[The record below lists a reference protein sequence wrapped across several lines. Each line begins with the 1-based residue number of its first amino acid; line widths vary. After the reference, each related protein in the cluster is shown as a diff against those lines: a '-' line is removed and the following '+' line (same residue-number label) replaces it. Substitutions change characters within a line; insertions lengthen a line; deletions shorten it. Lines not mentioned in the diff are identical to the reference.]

1 LNTYWRSRWLLCA
14 KFGRKAVPVLVLI
27 LVLAGPSLFGQA
39 KKALTFTDM
48 MKFRHLHNPVLSA
61 DGLWVAFASQ
71 PDRGDG
77 EGLAVH
83 VRTGQT
89 HTVARGARPAISA
102 DGRWAAFVVMP
113 KAVDLEKAGR
123 DRPKQGMALVE
134 LATGKVHEIA
144 EVDRFA
150 FSEDGKWLAVLLHKK
165 DVKKEDKPEAKPGE
179 KPAPAADA
187 KAPALETGADLLLR
201 RLETGEEVRLAFAMA
216 FAFDKASARLAWAA
230 AHPDGKANGLFLREL
245 GKAGLPEVPVHRAE
259 RAAYR
264 NLSWSDAEGRLAFV
278 AGNQDDKGRVR
289 DCSLWRWDARTGK
302 AAEAV
307 AAAAA
312 PSGWIIPA
320 KNALAWSK
328 DGKRLFF
335 GLKPADM
342 EEPPEPEKKD
352 DKEAPVDLF
361 DGDAILAKREV
372 DVWHWNDPLINSH
385 QKKMWNRFKDQ
396 TYTAVLHAD
405 TGRMV
410 PLADRDMPNVET
422 GDQVRHLLGSSEIP
436 YLKEV
441 TWDGNYR
448 DVFLVG
454 LADGSR
460 KMILTRHGGRPSLSP
475 RGMAVTY
482 YEKGDWFLLDT
493 NNGKSVNLTAEL
505 GVPFAD
511 EDHDTPGEPRG
522 YGVAGWMADDS
533 AVLIYDKF
541 DIWRFEVPT
550 GRASNLTKGEGR
562 RSRTQFRVVRL
573 DREAPGFARDERLLL
588 SSVNERD
595 KREGFWA
602 GRVGTPGVT
611 KLVEEP
617 RKFTFIAKAKRA
629 DTLLYTRQS
638 YEEFPDLWAAG
649 TDLGSP
655 RKLTELN
662 PQIKEFAWGTAEL
675 VEWTSAGGVPLQ
687 GVLIKPGN
695 YEPGRRYPVIV
706 YFYELFSQRLHEF
719 NQVVVNHRP
728 CFPFYAS
735 NGYAVFLPDVRFDIG
750 LPGPSEVKCL
760 VPGAQKLVDM
770 GVADPER
777 IGLHGHSWSGYGTA
791 YVVTQTDLF
800 ACAIAG
806 AAVGNMTSAYSGI
819 RYESGVARQ
828 MQYEKQQ
835 SRIGGSLWEKPWLY
849 WENSPVFFADR
860 VRTPLLL
867 MHGDEDGAVPWTQSV
882 EIYLAMRRLGKD
894 CVFLQYRGEPHHPQK
909 YANKLDYSIKMKE
922 YFDHYLKGAPA
933 PEWLSKGVLYNGK

>member
-1 LNTYWRSRWLLCA
+1 MTSLRRT
-14 KFGRKAVPVLVLI
+14 GRAPAVIIALI
-27 LVLAGPSLFGQA
+27 LVLGLTGPALFAQA

-48 MKFRHLHNPVLSA
+48 MKFRHLRNPVISE
-61 DGLWVAFASQ
+61 DGAWVAFASQ

-77 EGLAVH
+77 EGMAIDVQTGRTH
-83 VRTGQT
+83 V
-89 HTVARGARPAISA
+89 VPRGARPVLSA
-102 DGRWAAFVVMP
+102 DGRWAAFAVLP
-113 KAVDLEKAGR
+113 KAEEVEKAGK
-123 DRPKQGMALVE
+123 DRPKQGMALVD
-134 LATGKVHEIA
+134 LVSGQVHETA
-144 EVDRFA
+144 GVDRFA
-150 FSEDGKWLAVLLHKK
+150 FSEDGAWLAVLL
-165 DVKKEDKPEAKPGE
+165 VKEDKKDAEPEST
-179 KPAPAADA
+179 PAPQPKT
-187 KAPALETGADLLLR
+187 KAPSLETGADLVLR
-201 RLETGEEVRLAFAMA
+201 RLATGEETRMAFVTS
-216 FAFDKASARLAWAA
+216 FAFDKASSRLAYAA
-230 AHPDGKANGLFLREL
+230 AHPDGKANGIRLRDL
-245 GKAGLPEVPVHRAE
+245 GHPGLPETAVHQAE
-259 RAAYR
+259 KGSYR
-264 NLSWSDAEGRLAFV
+264 DLSWSEAGGRLAFV
-278 AGNQDDKGRVR
+278 TGLQDDKARVR
-289 DCSLWRWDARTGK
+289 TCSLWRWDAATGR

-307 AAAAA
+307 AAAAV
-312 PSGWIIPA
+312 PEGWLIPA
-320 KNALAWSK
+320 KNALTWSK
-328 DGKRLFF
+328 DGQRLFF

-342 EEPPEPEKKD
+342 EDPPEPEKTEDKD
-352 DKEAPVDLF
+352 APLDLF
-361 DGDAILAKREV
+361 DHDTILAKREV

-385 QKKMWNRFKDQ
+385 QKKMWNRLKDQ
-396 TYTAVLHAD
+396 IYTAVLHAD
-405 TGRMV
+405 AGRFV
-410 PLADRDMPNVET
+410 PLADRDMPQIET
-422 GDQVRHLLGSSEIP
+422 GDQARHVLGSSDKP

-448 DVFLVG
+448 DVYLVD

-460 KMILTRHGGRPSLSP
+460 KKILTRHAGRPSLSP
-475 RGMAVTY
+475 GGKAVVY
-482 YEKGDWFLLDT
+482 YEKGDWHLLDT
-493 NNGKSVNLTAEL
+493 NNGKSLDLTAGL

-541 DIWRFEVPT
+541 DIWRFEIPT

-562 RSRTQFRVVRL
+562 KARTQFRVIRL
-573 DREAPGFARDERLLL
+573 DREAPGFARNERLLL

-595 KREGFWA
+595 KSEGFWTA
-602 GRVGTPGVT
+602 RVATPGVVR
-611 KLVEEP
+611 LLEEP
-617 RKFTFIAKAKRA
+617 RKFTVLAKAKRS
-629 DTLLYTRQS
+629 DTLLYTRES
-638 YEEFPDLWAAG
+638 YEEFPDLWIAR
-649 TDLGSP
+649 TDLDSP
-655 RKLTELN
+655 RKLTDLN
-662 PQIKEFAWGTAEL
+662 PQVKEFAWGKAEL

-719 NQVVVNHRP
+719 NEVVVNHRP

-735 NGYAVFLPDVRFDIG
+735 HGYAVFLPDVRFEVG
-750 LPGPSEVKCL
+750 LPGPSEVRCL

-770 GVADPER
+770 GVADPAR

-791 YVVTQTDLF
+791 YVVTQTDYF

-849 WENSPVFFADR
+849 WESSPVFFADR
-860 VRTPLLL
+860 IRTPLLL
-867 MHGDEDGAVPWTQSV
+867 MHGDEDGAVPWTQSI
-882 EIYLAMRRLGKD
+882 ELYLAMRRLGKD

-922 YFDHYLKGAPA
+922 YFDHYLKGASA
-933 PEWLSKGVLYNGK
+933 PEWLSRGILYNGK

>member
-1 LNTYWRSRWLLCA
+1 MTPFRRT
-14 KFGRKAVPVLVLI
+14 GRAAALI
-27 LVLAGPSLFGQA
+27 IALSFALVLAGPALFGQA
-39 KKALTFTDM
+39 KKPLTFTDM
-48 MKFRHLHNPVLSA
+48 MKFRHLQNPVISE
-61 DGLWVAFASQ
+61 DGRWVAFASQ

-77 EGLAVH
+77 EGMAVQ
-83 VRTGQT
+83 VGTGET
-89 HTVARGARPAISA
+89 RAVARGSRPALSS
-102 DGRWAAFVVMP
+102 DGRWAAF
-113 KAVDLEKAGR
+113 AVLPVAAEAEKAGK
-123 DRPKQGMALVE
+123 DKPKPGMALVD
-134 LATGKVHEIA
+134 LGSGSVQ
-144 EVDRFA
+144 EVAGVERFA
-150 FSEDGKWLAVLLHKK
+150 FSEDGAWLACHLFKEDKK
-165 DVKKEDKPEAKPGE
+165 DAKPEAKTGD
-179 KPAPAADA
+179 KPASAAEA
-187 KAPALETGADLLLR
+187 KAPALETGGELILR
-201 RLETGEEVRLAFAMA
+201 RLATGEETRVPFVTS
-216 FAFDKASARLAWAA
+216 FAFDKGSTRLAYATG
-230 AHPDGKANGLFLREL
+230 HPDGKANGAFLREL
-245 GKAGLPEVPVHRAE
+245 AKPGLPEVSLHAAE

-264 NLSWSDAEGRLAFV
+264 NLSWSEAEGRLAFV
-278 AGNQDDKGRVR
+278 AGTQDDKARVR
-289 DCSLWRWDARTGK
+289 SCSLWRWDAKTGR
-302 AAEAV
+302 AVEAV
-307 AAAAA
+307 PAAAA
-312 PSGWIIPA
+312 PAGWIVPA
-320 KNALAWSK
+320 KNTLAWSK
-328 DGKRLFF
+328 DGRRLFF

-342 EEPPEPEKKD
+342 EEPAETEKKE
-352 DKEAPVDLF
+352 DKDAPVDLF
-361 DGDAILAKREV
+361 DTDAILAKREV

-385 QKKMWNRFKDQ
+385 QKKMWNWAKDK
-396 TYTAVLHAD
+396 TYAAVLHAD
-405 TGRMV
+405 SGRVV
-410 PLADRDMPNVET
+410 PLADKDMPDVET
-422 GDQVRHLLGSSEIP
+422 GDQARHVLGASDVP
-436 YLKEV
+436 YLKEI
-441 TWDGNYR
+441 TWDGSYR
-448 DVFLVG
+448 DVFLVN

-460 KMILTRHGGRPSLSP
+460 KKVLTRHPGRPSLSP
-475 RGMAVTY
+475 GGRAFVY
-482 YEKGDWFLLDT
+482 YEQRDWHLLDT
-493 NNGKSVNLTAEL
+493 TTGKTVNLTAGL

-511 EDHDTPGEPRG
+511 EDHDTPDEPGG

-541 DIWRFEVPT
+541 DLWRFDVPL
-550 GRASNLTKGEGR
+550 GRAVNLSRTEGR
-562 RSRTQFRVVRL
+562 KTRTQFRVVRL
-573 DREAPGFARDERLLL
+573 DREAPGFGRDERLLL

-595 KREGFWA
+595 KREGFWTA
-602 GRVGTPGVT
+602 RVGTPGVT
-611 KLVEEP
+611 KLLEEP
-617 RKFTFIAKAKRA
+617 RKFTFVAKAKRS

-638 YEEFPDLWAAG
+638 YEEFPDLWTAG
-649 TDLGSP
+649 PDLASP
-655 RKLTELN
+655 KKLTDLN
-662 PQIKEFAWGTAEL
+662 PQIKDFAWGTAEL
-675 VEWTSAGGVPLQ
+675 VEWASTDGVPLQ

-770 GVADPER
+770 GVADPAR

-791 YVVTQTDLF
+791 YVVTRTDFF

-806 AAVGNMTSAYSGI
+806 APVGNMTSAYSGI

-882 EIYLAMRRLGKD
+882 ELYLAMRRLGKD

-922 YFDHYLKGAPA
+922 YFDHYLKDAPA